1 MFVLLKSYTLNAN
14 LSVTRPPPKRKSQA
28 DASLG
33 MLEREYLRESL
44 SYVLA
49 IQDVQERIKFEFV
62 ETLLSFMSGWMVFYH
77 WGHDTAVEAREYMTD
92 LQHKVQKTRENF
104 DETQAKAEE
113 LKSKYMDS
121 KMKPDTDFTKQ
132 GYLFLMEKS
141 KLSKCGYWNCVVVCE
156 QRLDSR
162 IYFVHFTQRPSP
174 PPGPSTIARTRS
186 SRNSLPCR
194 RTIKCPAAPRWTGN
208 A

>member
-1 MFVLLKSYTLNAN
+1 
-14 LSVTRPPPKRKSQA
+14 
-28 DASLG
+28 

-62 ETLLSFMSGWMVFYH
+62 ETLLGFMSGWMVFYH

-121 KMKPDTDFTKQ
+121 KMKPDTEFTKQ

-141 KLSKCGYWNCVVVCE
+141 KLSKCACVS
-156 QRLDSR
+156 RLTVPNR
-162 IYFVHFTQRPSP
+162 
-174 PPGPSTIARTRS
+174 
-186 SRNSLPCR
+186 
-194 RTIKCPAAPRWTGN
+194 
-208 A
+208 

>member
-1 MFVLLKSYTLNAN
+1 M
-14 LSVTRPPPKRKSQA
+14 LSSLCQA

-62 ETLLSFMSGWMVFYH
+62 ETLLGFMSGWMVFYH

-121 KMKPDTDFTKQ
+121 KMKPDTEYTKQ

-141 KLSKCGYWNCVVVCE
+141 KLSECVPRRPLNACD
-156 QRLDSR
+156 LPISP
-162 IYFVHFTQRPSP
+162 TQRPSP
-174 PPGPSTIARTRS
+174 RHGPSTIAPTRS
-186 SRNSLPCR
+186 SRNSSPCR
-194 RTIKCPAAPRWTGN
+194 RTTKCPAAPRSTVN